1 MYYLKDK
8 MNKNK
13 QNKKSKRGFSMLEML
28 IAGFILSVGLIAT
41 LKLVANSMSNS
52 TDARD
57 HVIASGLAQEGL
69 ELVRNIRDNST
80 SMLTIP
86 RGSFYKLPVTNDSV
100 TELGDCRV
108 SKEFTEID
116 KTTDCGSGIND
127 KKLYIDGNNFYVHG
141 AGAATKFQRKIRLQ
155 YQNSAGGA
163 MDRENSTEDI
173 FDDDA
178 YQVNIR
184 VAVTW
189 ATNFPTDPY
198 NIATATTADDC
209 NLQNKCVMLESTL
222 TKRN

>member
-13 QNKKSKRGFSMLEML
+13 QNKIFKPGFSMMEML

-41 LKLVANSMSNS
+41 LKLVVNSISNS

-69 ELVRNIRDNST
+69 ELVRNIRDNSI
-80 SMLTIP
+80 SYLTVP
-86 RGSFYKLPVTNDSV
+86 PGSFYKLPLTTDSV
-100 TELGDCRV
+100 TTLDDCRV
-108 SKEFTEID
+108 GKDFAEID
-116 KTTDCGSGIND
+116 KLDDCGTDDD
-127 KKLYIDGNNFYVHG
+127 KKLYIDSNNFYVHG
-141 AGAATKFQRKIRLQ
+141 PGTATKFQRKIRLQ
-155 YQNSAGGA
+155 YQNSTGGA
-163 MDRENSTEDI
+163 VPRTDSAI
-173 FDDDA
+173 

-189 ATNFPTDPY
+189 ATNFPADPY
-198 NIATATTADDC
+198 NTTPSTTDDC
-209 NLQNKCVMLESTL
+209 NLQSKCVMLESTL